1 MVGMIVNAT
10 MQLELGTSLPTRI
23 AALILGSVLVK
34 VLPG

>member
-1 MVGMIVNAT
+1 MVGMTVTAT
-10 MQLELGTSLPTRI
+10 VQLELGTSLPTRK